1 MSGVKLYLRKS
12 TSYCLLKYKAVDMKT
27 TAKKKISP
35 NFRRPMAKDIL
46 CAFLRPLAPSACGLI
61 SARKDP
67 EMWNDRLRN
76 LCQENNIIG

>member
-1 MSGVKLYLRKS
+1 MSGVKLYLRQS
-12 TSYCLLKYKAVDMKT
+12 TSYCLLKYKAMKT
-27 TAKKKISP
+27 TTKKIISP

-67 EMWNDRLRN
+67 EMRNGRLRT
-76 LCQENNIIG
+76 LCQEENRKE

>member
-1 MSGVKLYLRKS
+1 
-12 TSYCLLKYKAVDMKT
+12 MKT
-27 TAKKKISP
+27 TTKKKISP